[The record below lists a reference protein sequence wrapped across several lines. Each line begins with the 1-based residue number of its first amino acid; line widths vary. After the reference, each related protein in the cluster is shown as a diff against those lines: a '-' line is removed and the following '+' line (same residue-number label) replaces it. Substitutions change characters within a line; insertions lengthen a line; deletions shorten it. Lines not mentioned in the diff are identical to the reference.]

1 MHQNTKRGFPSQCSD
16 AKPKLS
22 PYLLRTSHTP
32 VTVTRC
38 GCPTDVPRMSHGCPT
53 DVPRMSH
60 GCPTDVPRMSH
71 GCPTDVPRMSHGCP
85 TDVPRMSHG
94 CPTDVP
100 RMSHGC
106 PTDVPRMS
114 HGTLPDC
121 YPSGIPCGIPSRI
134 LLRDSI
140 NTLKA
145 ASHLGLCEFMGF
157 HTRFFT
163 RFGENL
169 WLAAT
174 AIL

>member
-1 MHQNTKRGFPSQCSD
+1 M
-16 AKPKLS
+16 S
-22 PYLLRTSHTP
+22 PCLLRTSHS
-32 VTVTRC
+32 
-38 GCPTDVPRMSHGCPT
+38 DKM
-53 DVPRMSH
+53 
-60 GCPTDVPRMSH
+60 
-71 GCPTDVPRMSHGCP
+71 
-85 TDVPRMSHG
+85 
-94 CPTDVP
+94 

-121 YPSGIPCGIPSRI
+121 YPSGIPCWIPSRI

-157 HTRFFT
+157 PTRFFT

-174 AIL
+174 AICEGGSPLVQERHKQTLIF